1 MYQLI
6 TGRGIFTK
14 YGTVCSLNK
23 AVKNGGKP
31 DLTIISDHAIRSF
44 IEKCWDKD
52 PRKRPSFNEIVEEDM
67 NNRYKEYFEANE
79 DKAFAYLN
87 LFEKEILDP
96 KFKDI
101 YRIKY
106 LAKKGDVQAMLYY
119 AMLLNEGKEFPV
131 DKKESF
137 KYYKM
142 AADLDNPI
150 ACFNIALMLY
160 SGDGIEINT
169 EEGLKY
175 LKKGADLGELNSIFK
190 YAELLEFG
198 IGCEKDC
205 KESARYY
212 KMLADL
218 NVPIGADRYGIMLFH
233 GKGVEQNKKEG
244 IKYFR
249 KGIKLGCLDSYYY
262 YESALFFI

>member
-96 KFKDI
+96 KFKYI

-106 LAKKGDVQAMLYY
+106 LAKKGDVQSMLYY
-119 AMLLNEGKEFPV
+119 AMLLNEGKEFLM
-131 DKKESF
+131 DKREAF

-150 ACFNIALMLY
+150 AYFNIASMLNN
-160 SGDGIEINT
+160 GDGIEVDK

-175 LKKGADLGELNSIFK
+175 LKKGADFRELNSILH
-190 YAELLEFG
+190 Y
-198 IGCEKDC
+198 
-205 KESARYY
+205 
-212 KMLADL
+212 
-218 NVPIGADRYGIMLFH
+218 LFILYRVIYL
-233 GKGVEQNKKEG
+233 K
-244 IKYFR
+244 
-249 KGIKLGCLDSYYY
+249 
-262 YESALFFI
+262 